1 MRRMISPE
9 ELGGIKPSPEEGI
22 TTDNI
27 TFGKVPYYNLSS
39 GKEHQGFVSL
49 KRYNDSDPKK
59 SLYVDYNF
67 WYTQFTLA
75 GDSGGMSKLSFD
87 VSNSWY
93 QPFTFSVEGWDDRAD
108 RAYVSVY
115 AKRMGDKSVT
125 RGAIPC
131 VADPTEDGTYTLKL
145 VKSGSSFTYQW
156 VKDEVTA

>member
-9 ELGGIKPSPEEGI
+9 ELAKMTPDFKEGI

-39 GKEHQGFVSL
+39 GKDHQGFITL
-49 KRYNDSDPKK
+49 KRYNDNNPKK
-59 SLYVDYNF
+59 FLSVDYNF
-67 WYTQFTLA
+67 WYTQFTLV
-75 GDSGGMSKLSFD
+75 GDSGGMSKLSFN

-93 QPFTFSVEGWDDRAD
+93 PPFTFSVEGWDDKAD
-108 RAYVSVY
+108 KAYLTVY

-145 VKSGSSFTYQW
+145 DKSGSSFTYRW
-156 VKDEVTA
+156 VKDGGAA